1 MGFLRNKIVFSLVGL
16 VILGIIVG
24 IAHNHA
30 LDSGKSSRVQ
40 DVVRSILMPVNSSA
54 RIIFAFGDEAT
65 RIIRPRSAIIRE
77 NNNLR
82 KEVRHLVQENATLRE
97 AASENV
103 GLRQALGLRETMHI
117 RMVAAEVVSRKES
130 TWFDTATIDRGR
142 NADVVQGSAVIN
154 HRGLIGQVIE
164 VDPFSAQIVALT
176 DPNSGVGA
184 MVQRSRSS
192 GILQGQG
199 ADYLTL
205 TYLPKDADIK
215 KKDIIISSGIG
226 KVIPKGIVI
235 GRVVRVIRNSVT
247 GTTSALV
254 RPSVDFDQVEQVFV
268 VKPGQ
273 TLPE

>member
-16 VILGIIVG
+16 VFLGVIVG
-24 IAHNHA
+24 MSHNLA
-30 LDSGKSSRVQ
+30 LDSGKSSRIE
-40 DVVRSILMPVNSSA
+40 DIVRSILLPVNSSA
-54 RIIFAFGDEAT
+54 RMVFAVGDEAT

-82 KEVRHLVQENATLRE
+82 KEVRHLVRENATLRE
-97 AASENV
+97 AALENV
-103 GLRQALGLRETMHI
+103 ELRRALNLHETMRVKMI
-117 RMVAAEVVSRKES
+117 AAEVISRKES

-142 NADVVQGSAVIN
+142 NASVVQGSAVIN
-154 HRGLIGQVIE
+154 FRGLIGQVIE
-164 VDPFSAQIVALT
+164 VNPFSAQIVALT
-176 DPNSGVGA
+176 DPSSEVGA

-192 GILQGQG
+192 GILKGQG

-215 KKDIIISSGIG
+215 LKDIIISSGIG
-226 KVIPKGIVI
+226 QVIPKGIVI
-235 GRVVRVIRNSVT
+235 GRVVRVIRNSVA

-254 RPSVDFDQVEQVFV
+254 RPSVNFDQVEQVFV

-273 TLPE
+273 TLP